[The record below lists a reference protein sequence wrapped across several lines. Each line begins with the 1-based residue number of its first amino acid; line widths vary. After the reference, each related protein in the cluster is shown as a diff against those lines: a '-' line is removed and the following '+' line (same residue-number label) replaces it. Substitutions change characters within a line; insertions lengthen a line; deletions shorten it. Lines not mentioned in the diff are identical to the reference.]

1 MPIGNYSLT
10 RRSPMKPLDER
21 MRETAKAQ
29 LRPPAL
35 WNDIRRW
42 ADQVTSLLIANEELT
57 KQNQELMARYAKL
70 EEKVDAG
77 LMRLKAHAW
86 TAAIVAGAAVVLA
99 IMVFGNAAQTV
110 VL

>member
-1 MPIGNYSLT
+1 
-10 RRSPMKPLDER
+10 MKPLDER

-57 KQNQELMARYAKL
+57 KQNQELCDQLNGQYWVQAK
-70 EEKVDAG
+70 EE
-77 LMRLKAHAW
+77 LRELP
-86 TAAIVAGAAVVLA
+86 
-99 IMVFGNAAQTV
+99 F
-110 VL
+110 

>member
-1 MPIGNYSLT
+1 M
-10 RRSPMKPLDER
+10 DE
-21 MRETAKAQ
+21 K
-29 LRPPAL
+29 
-35 WNDIRRW
+35 
-42 ADQVTSLLIANEELT
+42 
-57 KQNQELMARYAKL
+57 ELMARYAKL

-77 LMRLKAHAW
+77 LERLKAHAW

>member
-1 MPIGNYSLT
+1 M
-10 RRSPMKPLDER
+10 DE
-21 MRETAKAQ
+21 K
-29 LRPPAL
+29 
-35 WNDIRRW
+35 
-42 ADQVTSLLIANEELT
+42 
-57 KQNQELMARYAKL
+57 ELMARYAKL